1 MNDAGFDS
9 LTTIEIMH
17 VYLGDCRARSP
28 VTLRDGLKDIMN
40 TTVVFM
46 MNILQ
51 SQHVKLFSRWFLS
64 ENEVGF
70 DSLTI
75 NDSIIIL
82 IVFAEC
88 VSASK
93 AVLYLKMEEEKVFP
107 SSMR

>member
-46 MNILQ
+46 I
-51 SQHVKLFSRWFLS
+51 SFSP
-64 ENEVGF
+64 N
-70 DSLTI
+70 
-75 NDSIIIL
+75 
-82 IVFAEC
+82 
-88 VSASK
+88 
-93 AVLYLKMEEEKVFP
+93 M
-107 SSMR
+107 